1 LFPIGARVAGQQDFD
16 RLEPRAHARR
26 CLVLQGTVL
35 LNDLATE
42 PRQGSPAAAAT
53 SELGFHKRLAKKP
66 VEFGDQ

>member
-1 LFPIGARVAGQQDFD
+1 LFPIGARVASQQDLD
-16 RLEPRAHARR
+16 RLEARAHVRR

-42 PRQGSPAAAAT
+42 PRQGSSAAAVA

-66 VEFGDQ
+66 VKLGD